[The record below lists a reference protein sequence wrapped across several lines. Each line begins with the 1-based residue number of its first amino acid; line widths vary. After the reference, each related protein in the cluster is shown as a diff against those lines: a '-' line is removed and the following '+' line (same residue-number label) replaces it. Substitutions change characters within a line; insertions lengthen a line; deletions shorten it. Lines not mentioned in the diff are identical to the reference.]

1 MKKKFF
7 IWIGGAVLVL
17 FLIAGVKGLQIR
29 NAIAQGAKNVP
40 PPEAVTTTKLESQR
54 WPQSIH
60 AVGTVQP
67 IQGVVLSADLAGVVK
82 KINFESGTRVKAGD
96 VLVELDAQQE
106 EAQRRSAD
114 AKREMMNLSLKR
126 AQELLRTQN
135 NSQAQLDTALA
146 DFRTADANVAEMD
159 AMINR
164 KTIRAPFDGEA
175 GIRQANVGQYLTSG
189 APIVSLQSL
198 DKVFVNFSVPQQR
211 LAQLVPGTKVQVTS
225 DATGANVF
233 AGTLTAVNSVVD
245 EATRNVLVQAT
256 VDNPGAKLRPGIFAS
271 VEVVLPESD
280 EIVAAPASAI
290 AYAPYGDSVYI
301 VEEMKDPAGKPYQGV
316 RQTFVKLGPTRGDL
330 VALTSGVK
338 PGEEVVTSGIFKLR
352 PKVAVKVNNTIQPSA
367 NPKPSPADT

>member
-29 NAIAQGAKNVP
+29 NAIVQGAKNVP